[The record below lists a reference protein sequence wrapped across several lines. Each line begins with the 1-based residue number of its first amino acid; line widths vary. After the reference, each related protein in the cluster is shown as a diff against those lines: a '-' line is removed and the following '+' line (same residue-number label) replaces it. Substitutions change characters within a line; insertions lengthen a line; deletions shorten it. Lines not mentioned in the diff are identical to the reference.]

1 MLRMLRRS
9 KRLENRRGEVVCSWE
24 LGTKNDL
31 AMGNGV
37 SGIILI
43 IT

>member
-1 MLRMLRRS
+1 MLRMLRRG
-9 KRLENRRGEVVCSWE
+9 KRLENRHGEVVCSWE
-24 LGTKNDL
+24 IGTENIL

-37 SGIILI
+37 SGIILA